1 MSKQSTRLGYGM
13 SGRGRG
19 RSRENGQSNAVLDK
33 IGEAQRVQRQ
43 LGQVRDD
50 VGIMAASFAITITIT
65 VAVTVGGLR
74 AVGGRGVVW
83 ALQR

>member
-1 MSKQSTRLGYGM
+1 MTWL
-13 SGRGRG
+13 G
-19 RSRENGQSNAVLDK
+19 RSLGRRNKNDQVDAVLDK
-33 IGEAQRVQRQ
+33 VGEAQWVQRQ

-50 VGIMAASFAITITIT
+50 VGIMAASFAITIT
-65 VAVTVGGLR
+65 VAVSVGDLR

>member
-1 MSKQSTRLGYGM
+1 MTWL
-13 SGRGRG
+13 G
-19 RSRENGQSNAVLDK
+19 RSLGRRNKNDQVDAVLDK
-33 IGEAQRVQRQ
+33 VGEAQRVQRQ

-50 VGIMAASFAITITIT
+50 VGIMAASFAITIT
-65 VAVTVGGLR
+65 VAVSVGDLR

>member
-1 MSKQSTRLGYGM
+1 MTWL
-13 SGRGRG
+13 G
-19 RSRENGQSNAVLDK
+19 RSLGRRNKNDQVDVVLDK
-33 IGEAQRVQRQ
+33 VGEAQRVQRQ

-50 VGIMAASFAITITIT
+50 VGIMAASFAITIT
-65 VAVTVGGLR
+65 VAVSVGDLR